1 MSFVGGNLTDM
12 GSLKVS
18 AAATL
23 LYGVLP
29 YPRTKF
35 EVRCWALGLSS
46 DLPAK
51 ALAKQEVMFTG
62 GQGNAPYRQGHWERI
77 LYPQVMKNKNLLA
90 LFVFIA
96 GPIALFASSD
106 TDRKIEDAAKAS
118 YNYRTVLEGHVKV
131 SANDGIVT
139 LTGTVQ
145 DKDDKDLAA
154 DTVENLPGVLSVDNQ
169 IKVESTYPEH
179 SDAWMAFKIRSTL
192 LVKANVSAIDTK
204 VVVKDGIVTLSG
216 TTQNAAQKDLTEAY
230 AKDIDG
236 VKSVTNDL
244 VVTPPPADQQTVS
257 EKIDDAS
264 ITSQVK
270 YALLTHGSTSAL
282 KTHITTTEGVV
293 AITGEADSDAEKS
306 LVTKLAMDVR
316 GTKSVTNDMTV
327 KS

>member
-1 MSFVGGNLTDM
+1 
-12 GSLKVS
+12 
-18 AAATL
+18 
-23 LYGVLP
+23 
-29 YPRTKF
+29 
-35 EVRCWALGLSS
+35 
-46 DLPAK
+46 
-51 ALAKQEVMFTG
+51 
-62 GQGNAPYRQGHWERI
+62 
-77 LYPQVMKNKNLLA
+77 MKNKNLLA
-90 LFVFIA
+90 LSLFIA

-118 YNYRTVLEGHVKV
+118 YNYRTVLEDHVSV
-131 SANDGIVT
+131 SATDGVVT

-169 IKVESTYPEH
+169 IKVEPTYAEH
-179 SDAWMAFKIRSTL
+179 SDAWMALKIRSTL
-192 LVKANVSAIDTK
+192 LVHANVSAIDTK

-216 TTQNAAQKDLTEAY
+216 TTQNSAQKDLTEAY

-244 VVTPPPADQQTVS
+244 VVTPPPADQQTVG

-270 YALLTHGSTSAL
+270 YALLSHKSTSAIE
-282 KTHITTTEGVV
+282 THVTTTEGVV
-293 AITGEADSDAEKS
+293 HVTGEADSAAEKS
-306 LVTKLAMDVR
+306 LVTKLAQDVR